1 MKFPISPTFI
11 VFRIFLLTPP
21 SKADNYEEVLH
32 NFSLYMAS
40 AFARIGMVPI
50 ERPVTLNEALS
61 LVTAQYESGSVDVFL
76 KEDVFSWVF
85 FVDEEPMKGWEHACC
100 LKTVPKKE
108 KAMKRQ

>member
-1 MKFPISPTFI
+1 MRKFYTI
-11 VFRIFLLTPP
+11 L
-21 SKADNYEEVLH
+21 VLM
-32 NFSLYMAS
+32 SLYMAS
-40 AFARIGMVPI
+40 AFAQIGMVPI

-61 LVTAQYESGSVDVFL
+61 LVTSQYESGSVDVFL

-100 LKTVPKKE
+100 LKTVPKKV